1 VHSRNRQEYNN
12 TINYYTENQIRRSL
26 IASGIDIVSEVDID
40 FIIFC
45 PFHNN
50 TRTPAA
56 EVHKTNGLFYCFGCQ
71 ETKELVEVI
80 MHASGRSYFEAA
92 RLIDSKS
99 DNKNLKE
106 VLEETLSKK
115 VEFEE
120 YDPSMI
126 EKLNNAALTSERAVS
141 YFKYRKI
148 TKDSVIKYKLGYSNI
163 QDMVTIPVYSPDGV
177 CLGFVGR
184 SVEGKVFKNTPGLQK
199 SKTLFN
205 LQRAKR
211 FDKVFVVESSFDAI
225 RLEQVGVH
233 AVATLGA
240 TISKEQR
247 KLLKQYFNQVI
258 VLGDNDEAGQNM
270 SKKMISYFGTGCIAP
285 SLPQGVKDVS
295 DLTEEDLK
303 NFVNRFD
310 DILSSMLQLNNAHL
324 PSKH

>member
-1 VHSRNRQEYNN
+1 MYTRNRQEYTNN
-12 TINYYTENQIRRSL
+12 VSHYSENQIRRSL
-26 IASGIDIVSEVDID
+26 LASGIEIVSEVDID

-50 TRTPAA
+50 SRTPAG
-56 EVHKTNGLFYCFGCQ
+56 EIHKTNGLFYCFACQ
-71 ETKELVEVI
+71 ETKELTEVI
-80 MHASGRSYFEAA
+80 MQATGRSYFEAA

-99 DNKNLKE
+99 DNKNLTE
-106 VLEETLSKK
+106 VLQETLDKK
-115 VEFEE
+115 VQFEE
-120 YDPSMI
+120 YDLSMI
-126 EKLNNAALTSERAVS
+126 ERLHENV
-141 YFKYRKI
+141 FKNEKAMLYYQNRNI
-148 TKDSVIKYKLGYSNI
+148 TKDSVIKYKLGYSEK
-163 QDMVTIPVYSPDGV
+163 QDMVTIPVYSPDGI

-184 SVEGKVFKNTPGLQK
+184 SIQGKVFKNTPGLPK

-211 FDKVFVVESSFDAI
+211 YDKVFVVESSFDAI

-270 SKKMISYFGTGCIAP
+270 SKKMIVFFGPGCIAP
-285 SLPQGVKDVS
+285 SLPEGIKDVS
-295 DLTEEDLK
+295 DLSDEELK
-303 NFVNRFD
+303 NFVNKFD
-310 DILSSMLQLNNAHL
+310 DLVTSVLQ
-324 PSKH
+324 

>member
-1 VHSRNRQEYNN
+1 MYTRNRQEHNRS
-12 TINYYTENQIRRSL
+12 ISYYSENQIRRSL
-26 IASGIDIVSEVDID
+26 LASGIDIVSEVDID
-40 FIIFC
+40 FIIYC

-50 TRTPAA
+50 SRTPAA
-56 EVHKTNGLFYCFGCQ
+56 EIHKTNGMFYCFACQ
-71 ETKELVEVI
+71 ETKELTEVI
-80 MHASGRSYFEAA
+80 MQASGRSYFEAA

-99 DNKNLKE
+99 DDRNLVE
-106 VLEETLSKK
+106 VLQETLDKK
-115 VEFEE
+115 VEFKE
-120 YDPSMI
+120 YDLEVI
-126 EKLNNAALTSERAVS
+126 ERLHQSVFTNPKAI
-141 YFKYRKI
+141 KYYQDRKI
-148 TKDSVIKYKLGYSNI
+148 DKDSVVKYKLGYSEK
-163 QDMVTIPVYSPDGV
+163 QDMVTIPVYSPDGM

-184 SVEGKVFKNTPGLQK
+184 STEGKVFKNTPGLPK

-211 FDKVFVVESSFDAI
+211 YDKVFVVESSFDAI

-285 SLPQGVKDVS
+285 PLPEGIKDVS
-295 DLTEEDLK
+295 DLSNEDLK
-303 NFVNRFD
+303 NFVDRFD
-310 DILSSMLQLNNAHL
+310 DMLSSML
-324 PSKH
+324 K